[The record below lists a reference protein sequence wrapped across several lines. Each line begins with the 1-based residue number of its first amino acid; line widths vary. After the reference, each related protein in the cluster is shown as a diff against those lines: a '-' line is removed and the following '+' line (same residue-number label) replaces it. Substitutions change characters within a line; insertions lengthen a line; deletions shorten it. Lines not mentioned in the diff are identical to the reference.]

1 VLRMI
6 MTILVLLAI
15 SSCATVFRGQFENV
29 LLVNPP
35 EDLIIETPDGIR
47 IPITVTKVK
56 GQETDRTNP
65 ATLQPLREM
74 ENRYWIELRSSEE
87 QILHLKYDGQTRKI
101 ALRGNIYWG
110 FVFFDT
116 VTGVLPAFFDA
127 YTGAWYYYEDIRF
140 DEQ

>member
-1 VLRMI
+1 VLRMTI
-6 MTILVLLAI
+6 TILVLLAI

-29 LLVNPP
+29 LLINPP

-56 GQETDRTNP
+56 GQETGRTNP

-87 QILHLKYDGQTRKI
+87 QILHLKIRWTDPQNSSAGQYLLGICLFRYSH
-101 ALRGNIYWG
+101 RC
-110 FVFFDT
+110 
-116 VTGVLPAFFDA
+116 VTSVL
-127 YTGAWYYYEDIRF
+127 
-140 DEQ
+140 